1 MKFRMFVECGSLRL
15 VQLRLKG
22 NYILVGHRLLLIE
35 NIEIYRQRL
44 KVFEF

>member
-1 MKFRMFVECGSLRL
+1 MKLRMFVESASLRL
-15 VQLRLKG
+15 VQLRLKR